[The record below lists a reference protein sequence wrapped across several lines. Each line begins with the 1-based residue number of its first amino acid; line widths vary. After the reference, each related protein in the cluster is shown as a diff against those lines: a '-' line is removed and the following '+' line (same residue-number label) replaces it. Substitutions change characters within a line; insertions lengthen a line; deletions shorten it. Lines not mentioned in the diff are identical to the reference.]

1 MHVQNGKKLS
11 ELPPVF
17 VPPPPPAFPPNSPG
31 PEVKSLTEDNTMKV
45 SYFKYSFF
53 FTSLYKANQNE
64 LFGSHATFSKKTKC
78 GSSVVC
84 FHFVEEKR

>member
-1 MHVQNGKKLS
+1 MHVQNGKSLS

-45 SYFKYSFF
+45 
-53 FTSLYKANQNE
+53 
-64 LFGSHATFSKKTKC
+64 
-78 GSSVVC
+78 
-84 FHFVEEKR
+84 

>member
-53 FTSLYKANQNE
+53 LHLYTRPSKMNYLVLMPLFPKKQNV
-64 LFGSHATFSKKTKC
+64 G
-78 GSSVVC
+78 VQ
-84 FHFVEEKR
+84 